1 MNGFHPDRFRMPRNH
16 SVQEEHQRL
25 PERRVVPKKSHQK
38 FLKGPVPLAWL
49 MAAAR
54 LSGKALAVG
63 IVLWFRSGLERSN
76 RVSLPTTL
84 LVLFGIDR
92 HAKARALESL
102 EKASLIV
109 VERRKGK
116 NPVVTL
122 LEAPEAL

>member
-1 MNGFHPDRFRMPRNH
+1 M
-16 SVQEEHQRL
+16 S
-25 PERRVVPKKSHQK
+25 
-38 FLKGPVPLAWL
+38 
-49 MAAAR
+49 AR

-63 IVLWFRSGLERSN
+63 IVLWFRSGLERNN
-76 RVSLPTTL
+76 RVSLPTTV

-122 LEAPEAL
+122 LEAPEVL